1 MLIERRIFFS
11 QILKPTFF
19 FIFSLPLF
27 VRLLHMARNR
37 DQLRSLC
44 LMGIYFKATWKVM
57 RVGKSLNNQAG
68 RSDEELEHHS
78 SLLQEDSSS
87 WLSLALG
94 IQLQVQR
101 SFILVLQFFPFPLLP
116 VYYLING

>member
-1 MLIERRIFFS
+1 
-11 QILKPTFF
+11 
-19 FIFSLPLF
+19 
-27 VRLLHMARNR
+27 
-37 DQLRSLC
+37 
-44 LMGIYFKATWKVM
+44 M